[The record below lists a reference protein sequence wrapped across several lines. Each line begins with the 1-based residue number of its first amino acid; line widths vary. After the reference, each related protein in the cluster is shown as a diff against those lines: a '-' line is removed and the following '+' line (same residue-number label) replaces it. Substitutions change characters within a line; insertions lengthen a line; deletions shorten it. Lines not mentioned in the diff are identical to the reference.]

1 MRVDSLIA
9 VYPGSFDPPTLA
21 HVTLAEAAVR
31 QAGITRVD
39 LVLSLRPLGKEGR
52 PGPTVEQRAEVLQRV
67 ASRLPWLRVEVV
79 ESRLIV
85 DIAQGYDAV
94 VMGADK
100 WAQVVDPEWYG
111 GSADARDAALAR
123 LPRLLVAPRAGEHPS
138 SVADAAGV
146 TAAVMALEVPPDLAD
161 VSSTRAR
168 AGHHH
173 LMLPEAVESGLWT

>member
-1 MRVDSLIA
+1 MIA
-9 VYPGSFDPPTLA
+9 VYPGSFDPPTSA
-21 HVTLAEAAVR
+21 HVTLAQAAVE

-39 LVLSLRPLGKEGR
+39 LVLSRRPLGKGNR
-52 PGPTVEQRAEVLQRV
+52 SGPTVEQRAEILRRV
-67 ASRLPWLRVEVV
+67 AVAVPWLRVGVV
-79 ESRLIV
+79 DARLIV

-100 WAQVVDPEWYG
+100 WSQVVDPAWYG
-111 GSADARDAALAR
+111 GSAAARDAALAR

-138 SVADAAGV
+138 VVTGAAGV
-146 TAAVMALEVPPDLAD
+146 VAAVTTLDVPPEVAD

-173 LMLPEAVESGLWT
+173 LMLPEALASGLWT

>member
-1 MRVDSLIA
+1 VIA

-31 QAGITRVD
+31 QAGVTRVH
-39 LVLSLRPLGKEGR
+39 LVLSRRPLGKEGR
-52 PGPTVEQRAEVLQRV
+52 PGPTADQRAEVLLRV
-67 ASRLPWLRVEVV
+67 ASGLPWLRVEVV
-79 ESRLIV
+79 DARLIV

-100 WAQVVDPEWYG
+100 WAQVVDPSWYG
-111 GSADARDAALAR
+111 GSAVARDAAIAR

-138 SVADAAGV
+138 SVAAAAGV
-146 TAAVMALEVPPDLAD
+146 TAAVTALQVPPHLAG
-161 VSSTRAR
+161 VSSTLAR

-173 LMLPEAVESGLWT
+173 LMLPEAIESGLWT

>member
-1 MRVDSLIA
+1 LIA
-9 VYPGSFDPPTLA
+9 VYPGSFDPPTSA
-21 HVTLAEAAVR
+21 HVTLARAAVE

-39 LVLSLRPLGKEGR
+39 LVLSRRPLGKEGR
-52 PGPTVEQRAEVLQRV
+52 SGPTVEQRAEVLLRV
-67 ASRLPWLRVEVV
+67 AAALPWLRVQVV
-79 ESRLIV
+79 DARLIV

-100 WAQVVDPEWYG
+100 WAQVVDPAWYG
-111 GSADARDAALAR
+111 GSTTARDAALGR

-138 SVADAAGV
+138 VVAAAAGV
-146 TAAVMALEVPPDLAD
+146 TAAVTALDVPPDLAD

-173 LMLPEAVESGLWT
+173 LMLPEAVASGLWT